1 MSILSREGA
10 EKLVESG
17 EWRWLTDEE
26 TKRLNGLGLDTDGD
40 IDPYSG
46 AAVYITTAY
55 YDKSID
61 SYVSH
66 RGIISVHED
75 ITRVG
80 IMTFARHPE
89 IWIALTDEQK
99 AASRSYDEKGLN
111 DQSGVT
117 WAEASKEQ
125 REEWVRHA
133 LESAH
138 KNVGETER
146 AELTIP
152 IRRWKA
158 IKYAA
163 R

>member
-1 MSILSREGA
+1 MRVMSKEQA

-26 TKRLNGLGLDTDGD
+26 TKRLEGLCLDADGD
-40 IDPYSG
+40 IDPYTG
-46 AAVYITTAY
+46 AVVYTMTVNTK
-55 YDKSID
+55 DMKD
-61 SYVSH
+61 S

-89 IWIALTDEQK
+89 IWEALTDEQK
-99 AASRSYDEKGLN
+99 AAWRSYDEKRLKN
-111 DQSGVT
+111 QSGIT

-146 AELTIP
+146 GEVTIP
-152 IRRWKA
+152 VRRWKA